1 MLLLFIDKILLK
13 IALADI
19 YTDPRNWWTFQD
31 VETGRDAEINPLL
44 DNGRTA
50 YDTAT
55 GDMILQ
61 VMLFELALPPV
72 SPPEPFELWVLFLLK
87 CVTVRLIC

>member
-1 MLLLFIDKILLK
+1 MLLLFIHKILLK
-13 IALADI
+13 IELADI
-19 YTDPRNWWTFQD
+19 YTDSRNWWTFQD
-31 VETGRDAEINPLL
+31 VKTGKAAEIEPDL

-61 VMLFELALPPV
+61 VMLFELVVPPL
-72 SPPEPFELWVLFLLK
+72 SRPEPFELWVLFLLK
-87 CVTVRLIC
+87 CVTV